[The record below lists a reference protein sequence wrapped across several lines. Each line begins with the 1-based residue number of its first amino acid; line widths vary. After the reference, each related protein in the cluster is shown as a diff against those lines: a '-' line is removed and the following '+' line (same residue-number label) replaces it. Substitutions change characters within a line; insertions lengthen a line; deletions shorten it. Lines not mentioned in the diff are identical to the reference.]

1 MLPNSN
7 DDYDDEWRYK
17 RRRNET
23 NFLQRTEGIPGQPVH
38 HLANF
43 APEVL
48 RMMPLLI
55 DGCYEEDTDLFDNR
69 KIESRKFRELL
80 WNDLVISWSCF
91 CSKINKILEQLRL
104 RSNSINLRHG
114 VLKVCER
121 TIPIT
126 FWENFEWQG
135 MGHSCWDQ
143 GSAQEIEAKKLG
155 ELIGDISSES
165 L

>member
-7 DDYDDEWRYK
+7 EDYEVEQRYK
-17 RRRNET
+17 KKKKWNKLSPEDWRNS
-23 NFLQRTEGIPGQPVH
+23 RTPVH
-38 HLANF
+38 HSANF

-55 DGCYEEDTDLFDNR
+55 DGCSEEDNDLFDNR

-80 WNDLVISWSCF
+80 WNESVISWSCF

-104 RSNSINLRHG
+104 RSNSIYLRHG

-143 GSAQEIEAKKLG
+143 G
-155 ELIGDISSES
+155 
-165 L
+165 

>member
-1 MLPNSN
+1 
-7 DDYDDEWRYK
+7 
-17 RRRNET
+17 
-23 NFLQRTEGIPGQPVH
+23 
-38 HLANF
+38 
-43 APEVL
+43 
-48 RMMPLLI
+48 
-55 DGCYEEDTDLFDNR
+55 
-69 KIESRKFRELL
+69 LL
-80 WNDLVISWSCF
+80 WDDLVISWSCF
-91 CSKINKILEQLRL
+91 CSKINKIMEQLRL